1 MGYYEE
7 NTLGYIAPRDHLLR
21 ALDCCV
27 FLAASG
33 IGMAMTYLLH
43 GLIICAV
50 VGSNIHWHWSP
61 NQRPNPTGV
70 SQGP

>member
-50 VGSNIHWHWSP
+50 VGSNIRI
-61 NQRPNPTGV
+61 RPLKAAL
-70 SQGP
+70 SSEAQY